1 MEMNYY
7 VIQFSL
13 DLNKLNYQF
22 QKIQRQFLDA
32 ISICKKL
39 FDKYIVFEHL
49 PNMIIIKVPKGKEEE
64 ILKRFYSCCI
74 LHVKLKLC
82 HSMYLIQRINSSL
95 LRSSC
100 KIFEYYKNHCSLKND
115 CKYLKLKNQFQKYFT
130 NTKFLK

>member
-1 MEMNYY
+1 MEVNYF
-7 VIQFSL
+7 VIQFDL
-13 DLNKLNYQF
+13 DLNKLNYEF

-49 PNMIIIKVPKGKEEE
+49 PHMIIIKVPKGREEE
-64 ILKRFYSCCI
+64 IFKRFYNCCI

-82 HSMYLIQRINSSL
+82 RSIYTIQRINSSL

-100 KIFEYYKNHCSLKND
+100 KIFEYYKTHHSIKNHRSYLRLKD
-115 CKYLKLKNQFQKYFT
+115 QFQKYFT